1 MTLKANKIHNYIIQ
15 VNTYSNILGN
25 IGLTSSVAMLGDARR
40 HISTSLIVMTMPSER
55 MSDNISLHELT
66 IISP

>member
-1 MTLKANKIHNYIIQ
+1 
-15 VNTYSNILGN
+15 
-25 IGLTSSVAMLGDARR
+25 MLGDARR

-55 MSDNISLHELT
+55 MSDNMSLHELT